1 MMRKWTISFET
12 YSIAMIIYAFLAIAQ
27 KKKTPGF
34 HNSFNLIQLEYMG
47 IWTISFETYDIAMII
62 HAF

>member
-1 MMRKWTISFET
+1 
-12 YSIAMIIYAFLAIAQ
+12 MIIYAFLAIAQ